1 MFSERNREVR
11 SVTSRERVQKLIA
24 IADFEL
30 RKIEILYRNMDWA
43 LYLVLGAWY
52 FVLNRESVKSTKYK
66 VLSTKF

>member
-52 FVLNRESVKSTKYK
+52 FVLNRESVKGTKCK
-66 VLSTKF
+66 VLGTKF

>member
-43 LYLVLGAWY
+43 
-52 FVLNRESVKSTKYK
+52 
-66 VLSTKF
+66 

>member
-52 FVLNRESVKSTKYK
+52 FVLNRESVKSTKCK